1 MKSRRGKF
9 GSFETCFSQLARVP
23 TAQKP
28 WRPPR
33 NKRPRRRSSARR
45 NVGSPGRHS
54 WMSEVPRRD
63 SWMAARRRPN
73 KLSLRRSLPGTQGKN
88 AECALHALHGAKEAL
103 VGKSPST
110 SSSDSSDS

>member
-1 MKSRRGKF
+1 MFLAAGQGTHGAEALASAEKQKAKKKEQRAAKRWGPRKTQKYMF
-9 GSFETCFSQLARVP
+9 GFHWV
-23 TAQKP
+23 
-28 WRPPR
+28 
-33 NKRPRRRSSARR
+33 
-45 NVGSPGRHS
+45 
-54 WMSEVPRRD
+54 SEVPRRD